1 MSEIYEIPDFPFSKV
16 HLGTPFNKN
25 GSYFIKMTVADS
37 PLYIQPPKCSLRQ
50 GVITSGKKMFCDLV
64 FDIED
69 NAFLAWMENIEEIAK
84 TKIYENRAKWFET
97 ELDRHDI
104 ENSLTSPYKMYK
116 SGKMFIIR
124 ANIPTTLGKSAL
136 KIYDENEREVLPE
149 NLKEDTNLI
158 TILEFR
164 GIKCSVRSFQFEI
177 DVRQML
183 VLAPVKIFEKC
194 VIKKS
199 TPAVSG
205 YDEDAVAMPEAM
217 LSKEPADTEPK
228 EQTKQILEE
237 TFSAADLAVPTPE
250 SVPKL
255 SMPAFETTTLDE
267 LYEVVDF
274 DLEKIDGSVQ
284 LKNRNEVYYKMY
296 KDAKQKAREAKLV
309 ALTNYL
315 EAKRIKNTYLLED
328 SSDDDDSEVD
338 LEESANDVATAGIY

>member
-205 YDEDAVAMPEAM
+205 YDEEVKRVEDPVE
-217 LSKEPADTEPK
+217 TEPP
-228 EQTKQILEE
+228 EQTNPILEE
-237 TFSAADLAVPTPE
+237 TGSAADLAIPTPE
-250 SVPKL
+250 SIPKL
-255 SMPAFETTTLDE
+255 SMPAFEHTANSDE
-267 LYEVVDF
+267 LCEVVDF

-296 KDAKQKAREAKLV
+296 KAVKQKAREAKLV

-328 SSDDDDSEVD
+328 SSDEEDSEAD
-338 LEESANDVATAGIY
+338 LEESSANY